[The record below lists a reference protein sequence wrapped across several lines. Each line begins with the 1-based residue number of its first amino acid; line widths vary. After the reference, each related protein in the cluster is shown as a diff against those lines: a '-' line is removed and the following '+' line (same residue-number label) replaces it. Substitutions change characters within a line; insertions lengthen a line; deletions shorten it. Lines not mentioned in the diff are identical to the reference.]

1 MGPGDYSLVSDGYLG
16 KAVKASKRT
25 AFWNSLS
32 LDLTKFEIGSEIHIH
47 GMMKILAYPENKSAK
62 ANIVVK
68 NENGDQKSFRIIGQT
83 TLTKE
88 KSKKWFNIGG
98 EFKIL
103 KGDKV
108 LYFQIPNY
116 TGDYLLDH
124 VTFGPNEKKCVKKCD
139 LRHFGSKI
147 EKELR
152 AKFPES
158 RFVFD
163 LSEFEITEAAGSFKY
178 KHKCKN
184 SKKFTGTFGTCRI
197 LKTGH
202 EKWLHIF
209 KSDPVSLCYDQ

>member
-1 MGPGDYSLVSDGYLG
+1 MGPGDYSLVSDGFLG

-32 LDLTKFEIGSEIHIH
+32 LDLTKFEIGSGIHIQ
-47 GMMKILAYPENKSAK
+47 GMMKILEYPDNKSAK
-62 ANIVVK
+62 ANIIVK
-68 NENGDQKSFRIIGQT
+68 NENGEQKSFRIIGQT

-88 KSKKWFNIGG
+88 KSHKWFNIGG

-139 LRHFGSKI
+139 LRNFGSKI
-147 EKELR
+147 ENGLR

-158 RFVFD
+158 HYVFD
-163 LSEFEITEAAGSFKY
+163 LVEFEITEADGSFKY

-184 SKKFTGTFGTCRI
+184 SKKSTGNFGTCRI
-197 LKTGH
+197 LKNGH
-202 EKWLHIF
+202 EKWLNIF
-209 KSDPVSLCYDQ
+209 KSDPGLFC